1 MRTPL
6 LLFGL
11 TFLMSS
17 CFSLVFIENPL
28 SSEEHLNLGYIYERQ
43 GKLELAEQEY
53 RRAIKKDKKNWLA
66 YYNLGN
72 VHLRKGKWEEAEE
85 LYRKTLEIRRDPD
98 TMNNLAYLLNRKGEH
113 CEALE
118 LIREALR
125 KAHRKEYIE
134 TREEIEKALKEKD
147 VKCLNFEGELW

>member
-11 TFLMSS
+11 TLFMSS
-17 CFSLVFIENPL
+17 CFSLVLIENPL

-85 LYRKTLEIRRDPD
+85 LYRKALEIRRDPD

>member
-1 MRTPL
+1 M
-6 LLFGL
+6 
-11 TFLMSS
+11 
-17 CFSLVFIENPL
+17 
-28 SSEEHLNLGYIYERQ
+28 NLGYIYERQ

-72 VHLRKGKWEEAEE
+72 VYLRKGKWEEAEE
-85 LYRKTLEIRRDPD
+85 HYRKALEIRRDPD